1 MITEKIFCSAPRK
14 QFQAQSVEI
23 NQAIAKVLNSE
34 SYILGTEVTG
44 FENEFAAYVDT
55 HYCVGVNSG
64 TDALVLSL
72 RALGIKSGDEVLT
85 PSHTAVATVAAIV
98 TCGATP
104 VFVDVNP
111 DSYTID
117 PQLAEAAITAKTR
130 AIIAVHLY
138 GHPCDM
144 DALVELT
151 ERSGIYL
158 VEDCAQA
165 HGAKW
170 RGRNVGTFGAVGCF
184 SFYPTK
190 NLGCIGD
197 GGAIVSND
205 PKLAEKIRSLRQY
218 GWDAERN
225 SIQQSGVSRL
235 DEIQAAILR
244 VKLKKLDESNARRMQ
259 IAGIYKSLLEGC
271 GVDLP
276 TISTFSEHVFHLYVV
291 QMDARDE
298 AVTSMNALQIYPGI
312 HYPIPVHMQPA
323 YSTFDTSRSGGLK
336 STEILASRILSL
348 PMYPELSESEI
359 ERIVEGVKNVQSGSN

>member
-23 NQAIAKVLNSE
+23 NEAIAKVLNSE
-34 SYILGTEVTG
+34 SYILGTEVSS
-44 FENEFAAYVDT
+44 FENEFAAYVGT
-55 HYCVGVNSG
+55 LYCVGVNSG
-64 TDALVLSL
+64 TDALILSL

-85 PSHTAVATVAAIV
+85 PSHTAVATVAAII

-117 PQLAEAAITAKTR
+117 PQLAEAAITSKTR

-158 VEDCAQA
+158 IEDCAQA

-170 RGRNVGTFGAVGCF
+170 RGRTVGTFGAVGCF

-205 PKLAEKIRSLRQY
+205 LQLAEKIRSLRQY
-218 GWDAERN
+218 GWDVGRN

-244 VKLKKLDESNARRMQ
+244 VKLKKLDDSNTRRRQ
-259 IAGIYKSLLEGC
+259 IAGIYKTLLEGC
-271 GVDLP
+271 AVTLP
-276 TISTFSEHVFHLYVV
+276 ANATFAEHVFHLYVV
-291 QMDARDE
+291 QIDARDQ

-312 HYPIPVHMQPA
+312 HYPVPVHMQPA
-323 YSTFDTSRSGGLK
+323 YRAFDTSRARGLK

-359 ERIVEGVKNVQSGSN
+359 ERIVEGVKNVRSGSL

>member
-1 MITEKIFCSAPRK
+1 MIKERIYCSAPRK

-23 NQAIAKVLNSE
+23 NEAISRVLNSE
-34 SYILGTEVTG
+34 SYILGTEVSS
-44 FENEFAAYVDT
+44 FENEFAAYVEID
-55 HYCVGVNSG
+55 YCVGVNSG
-64 TDALVLSL
+64 TDALILSL

-117 PQLAEAAITAKTR
+117 PQLAEAAITSKTK
-130 AIIAVHLY
+130 AMIAVHLY

-205 PKLAEKIRSLRQY
+205 LKLAEKIRSLRQY

-235 DEIQAAILR
+235 D
-244 VKLKKLDESNARRMQ
+244 
-259 IAGIYKSLLEGC
+259 
-271 GVDLP
+271 
-276 TISTFSEHVFHLYVV
+276 
-291 QMDARDE
+291 
-298 AVTSMNALQIYPGI
+298 
-312 HYPIPVHMQPA
+312 
-323 YSTFDTSRSGGLK
+323 
-336 STEILASRILSL
+336 
-348 PMYPELSESEI
+348 
-359 ERIVEGVKNVQSGSN
+359 